1 VEASAHLGTRQLFV
15 TQHRGLDH
23 LGIGLG
29 LLNTGG
35 ERMFQLLRQIG
46 KYRSEA
52 SLRCLE

>member
-1 VEASAHLGTRQLFV
+1 MEASAHLGTRQLFV